1 MQDNDVMNIEKANT
15 KAPVP
20 TMMLVRILSK
30 DGEDIGAIVSSVDF
44 IILLNSSLRIQQ
56 VSPRSLAPLAYHIN
70 INSLFRCGTTEDDCS
85 DLSL

>member
-20 TMMLVRILSK
+20 TMMLVRILS
-30 DGEDIGAIVSSVDF
+30 EDIGAIVTSVDF
-44 IILLNSSLRIQQ
+44 IIPLNPPLRIQE
-56 VSPRSLAPLAYHIN
+56 VSPRSLAPLAYHKI
-70 INSLFRCGTTEDDCS
+70 ISLFRCGTTEDDCS

>member
-20 TMMLVRILSK
+20 TMMLVRILS
-30 DGEDIGAIVSSVDF
+30 EDIGAIVSSVDF